1 MRTMDSDISPRPTE
15 GSGTEQSV
23 LALLSVARHRLGME
37 VSWLDRRTQDHGLVT
52 DLVDA
57 PGPPPGIIPGFADC
71 SPGTTAGNA
80 MHHREPFVV
89 AMADRCAWPD
99 VRELASRNGARAYA
113 GAPVVLCNGSVYGI
127 LGCASRSHLPV
138 PRDRDAHL
146 LALLAGVLADCLWPS
161 PATAQTRDQ
170 VWLRVQTLIDDGGP
184 DIVYQPVYD
193 VIDGSVAVV
202 EALSRFPAGSGG
214 PEQWFLDAES
224 VGLGRELET
233 AAVRNALRVLPDL
246 PAPAVLS
253 VNASPSVITSR
264 GLADLF
270 AAVPA
275 GHLAVEVTEHAR
287 IDDYAT
293 VRTIR
298 EELRGQGIR
307 IALDDFGAGYCGLQ
321 RMLEL
326 RPDYVKID
334 RALISRIDVDPAYE
348 VLARAVVTLSREIGA
363 LVIAEG
369 IETAA
374 QLDRVSRVG
383 IRYAQG
389 FHLARPSP
397 RLVLAS
403 R

>member
-1 MRTMDSDISPRPTE
+1 MDPDSSPRLAE
-15 GSGTEQSV
+15 GSDTERSV
-23 LALLSVARHRLGME
+23 LGLLAAARHRLGME

-57 PGPPPGIIPGFADC
+57 QGSLPGLVPGFVDC
-71 SPGTTAGNA
+71 SPGTTTGDA
-80 MHHREPFVV
+80 MHHRRPFVV
-89 AMADRCAWPD
+89 ATADRCAWPD
-99 VRELASRNGARAYA
+99 VRELASRNGAGAYA
-113 GAPVVLCNGSVYGI
+113 GAPVVLCNGSVYGM
-127 LGCASRSHLPV
+127 LGCASRSPMPV
-138 PRDRDAHL
+138 QRDRDAKF

-161 PATAQTRDQ
+161 PATATARTRDQ
-170 VWLRVQTLIDDGGP
+170 IWLRVHLLIDAGGP

-193 VIDGSVAVV
+193 VVDGSVAVV

-214 PEQWFLDAES
+214 PERWFFDAET

-253 VNASPSVITSR
+253 VNASPPVIASR
-264 GLADLF
+264 DLNELF

-287 IDDYAT
+287 IDDYAS

-298 EELRGQGIR
+298 DELRGQGIQ

-334 RALISRIDVDPAYE
+334 RALISKIDVDPAYE
-348 VLARAVVTLSREIGA
+348 VLARAVVTLSKEIGA
-363 LVIAEG
+363 SVIAEG

-389 FHLARPSP
+389 FHLARPSR
-397 RLVLAS
+397 RLALAS